1 MDLSARSTLPELM
14 DAPEL
19 EGAVYARC
27 LTDLAAVNRATLTH
41 RPTLRWLA
49 GATARLPPGSTF
61 SLLDIAYG
69 QGDLLRA
76 IAAWAVSAGFKPKLA
91 GIDLN
96 PRSAPAARSATPPGT
111 PIRYLTGDIFRFEPL
126 ESFDFIVTSQFT
138 HHLADAEV
146 VRLLRWMEEHAAR
159 GWYVSDLHRHK
170 LAYYGFRW
178 LARLAGWHEIVR
190 QDGTVSIARGF
201 TGAEWRALLAS
212 AGLAAAGAAQVRW
225 HWLFR
230 HGVSRIK

>member
-1 MDLSARSTLPELM
+1 MDLTARSTLPELM
-14 DAPEL
+14 DAPDL

-27 LTDLAAVNRATLTH
+27 LSDLAAVNRATFTH

-49 GATARLPPGSTF
+49 AAAARLPAGAAF
-61 SLLDIAYG
+61 SVLDIASG

-76 IAAWAVSAGFKPKLA
+76 IAAWAAKSGFKVKLA

-96 PRSAPAARSATPPGT
+96 PRSAPAARSATPAGV
-111 PIRYLTGDIFRFEPL
+111 PISYLTGDIFRFEPL
-126 ESFDFIVTSQFT
+126 QSFDFIVTSQFT
-138 HHLADAEV
+138 HHLPDAEV
-146 VRLLRWMEEHAAR
+146 VRLLRWMEGHAAR
-159 GWYVSDLHRHK
+159 GWYISDLHRHAF
-170 LAYYGFRW
+170 AYYGFRW

-190 QDGTVSIARGF
+190 RDGTVSIARGF
-201 TGAEWRALLAS
+201 TGAEWRALLAQ
-212 AGLAAAGAAQVRW
+212 AGVAARVRW

>member
-1 MDLSARSTLPELM
+1 MDLTARSTMPELM
-14 DAPEL
+14 DAPDL

-27 LTDLAAVNRATLTH
+27 LSDLAAVNRATFTH

-49 GATARLPPGSTF
+49 AATAGLPAGAVF
-61 SLLDIAYG
+61 SVLDIASG

-76 IAAWAVSAGFKPKLA
+76 IAAWATKAGFNVKLA

-96 PRSAPAARSATPPGT
+96 PRSAPAARSATPAGV
-111 PIRYLTGDIFRFEPL
+111 PISYLTGDIFRFEPL
-126 ESFDFIVTSQFT
+126 ENFDFIVTSQFT

-146 VRLLRWMEEHAAR
+146 VRLLQWMEGHAAR
-159 GWYVSDLHRHK
+159 GWYISDLHRHAF
-170 LAYYGFRW
+170 AYYGFRW

-190 QDGTVSIARGF
+190 QDGTISIARGF
-201 TGAEWRALLAS
+201 TRAEWRALLAQ
-212 AGLAAAGAAQVRW
+212 AGVAARVRW

>member
-1 MDLSARSTLPELM
+1 MDLTVRSTMPELM
-14 DAPEL
+14 DAPDL

-27 LTDLAAVNRATLTH
+27 LSDLAAVNRATFTH
-41 RPTLRWLA
+41 RPTLRWLRRV
-49 GATARLPPGSTF
+49 TARWPAGTAF
-61 SLLDIAYG
+61 SLLDVGYG

-76 IAAWAVSAGFKPKLA
+76 IAAWAAKAGFKPKLA

-96 PRSAPAARSATPPGT
+96 PRSAPAARSATPAGV
-111 PIRYLTGDIFRFEPL
+111 PISYLTGDIFRFEPV

-138 HHLADAEV
+138 HHLSNTEV
-146 VRLLRWMEEHAAR
+146 VRLLRWMEAHAVRA
-159 GWYVSDLHRHK
+159 WYISDLHRHAV
-170 LAYYGFRW
+170 AYYGFRW

-201 TGAEWRALLAS
+201 TRAEWKALLAQ
-212 AGLAAAGAAQVRW
+212 AGMTAQVRW

-230 HGVSRIK
+230 HGISRIK